1 MYIYGKNVV
10 KEALENKK
18 KIKKAYVYKKF
29 NDADIISNLKNI
41 NISYLEKYELDKI
54 VNENHQGIILVV
66 DDYEYCDID
75 EFIKK
80 DNSTIIILD
89 HIMDPHN
96 FGAIIR
102 TCEAAGIDGIIIPKD
117 RSVQVNS
124 TVIKVSTGAIDNMKI
139 ARVTNLAN
147 TMKYLKDNGYWIV
160 GTSMEGTPYTKIDY
174 NGKIAIV
181 IGNEGDGMSRLIK
194 ENCDFIA
201 SIPMIGK
208 TNSLNASVAAGI
220 MIYEVV
226 RQKNAI

>member
-10 KEALENKK
+10 KEVLQNKK
-18 KIKKAYVYKKF
+18 NIKKAYVYKNF
-29 NDADIISNLKNI
+29 NDKEIINKLSNIDIC
-41 NISYLEKYELDKI
+41 YLEKYELDKI

-66 DDYEYCDID
+66 DDYNYFDI
-75 EFIKK
+75 EEIIKK
-80 DNSTIIILD
+80 ENSTIVILD
-89 HIMDPHN
+89 HITDPHN

-102 TCEAAGIDGIIIPKD
+102 TCEAAGVDGIIIPKD

-124 TVIKVSTGAIDNMKI
+124 TVIKVSTGAIENVKI
-139 ARVTNLAN
+139 ARVTNLVN
-147 TMKYLKDNGYWIV
+147 TINYLKKQNFWIV
-160 GTSMEGTPYTKIDY
+160 GTSMEGTSYTKINYDG
-174 NGKIAIV
+174 NIAIV
-181 IGNEGDGMSRLIK
+181 IGNEGDGMSKLVK
-194 ENCDFIA
+194 QNCDFIA

>member
-10 KEALENKK
+10 KETLNNKK
-18 KIKKAYVYKKF
+18 NIKKAYVYKNF
-29 NDADIISNLKNI
+29 NDIEIINKLKNI
-41 NISYLEKYELDKI
+41 DIEYLEKYELDKI

-66 DDYEYCDID
+66 DDYKYCDID
-75 EFIKK
+75 EFINKE
-80 DNSTIIILD
+80 NCTIVILD

-117 RSVQVNS
+117 RNVQVNS
-124 TVIKVSTGAIDNMKI
+124 TVIKVSTGSIENVKI
-139 ARVTNLAN
+139 ARVTNLVN
-147 TMKYLKDNGYWIV
+147 TIKYLKEKGYWIV
-160 GTSMEGTPYTKIDY
+160 GTDMEGTPYTQIDY
-174 NGKIAIV
+174 KGKTAIV
-181 IGNEGDGMSRLIK
+181 IGNEGEGMSRLVK

-220 MIYEVV
+220 IIYETV
-226 RQKNAI
+226 RQKNEI

>member
-1 MYIYGKNVV
+1 MYIYGKNVA

-18 KIKKAYVYKKF
+18 NIKKAYIYKNF
-29 NDADIISNLKNI
+29 NDKQIIEKLKNI
-41 NISYLEKYELDKI
+41 DITYLEKYELDKI

-66 DDYEYCDID
+66 DDYEYSDID
-75 EFIKK
+75 ELIKK
-80 DNSTIIILD
+80 EDSTIIILD

-124 TVIKVSTGAIDNMKI
+124 TVIKVSTGAIDNVKI
-139 ARVTNLAN
+139 ARVTNLVN
-147 TMKYLKDNGYWIV
+147 TIKYLKEKNFWVV
-160 GTSMEGTPYTKIDY
+160 GTSMEGTSYTKINY
-174 NGKIAIV
+174 KGNTAIV
-181 IGNEGDGMSRLIK
+181 IGNEGDGMARLVK

-226 RQKNAI
+226 RQKNEL

>member
-10 KEALENKK
+10 NEAIENKK
-18 KIKKAYVYKKF
+18 NIKKAYIYKKF
-29 NDADIISNLKNI
+29 NDKQILDKLKNVET
-41 NISYLEKYELDKI
+41 SYLEKYELDKL
-54 VNENHQGIILVV
+54 VSENHQGIILVV
-66 DDYEYCDID
+66 DDYKYFDID
-75 EFIKK
+75 ELIKK
-80 DNSTIIILD
+80 GNATVIILD

-124 TVIKVSTGAIDNMKI
+124 TVIKVSTGAIDNVKI
-139 ARVTNLAN
+139 SRVTNLVN
-147 TMKYLKDNGYWIV
+147 TINYLKENNFWIV
-160 GTSMEGTPYTKIDY
+160 GTDMEGTSYTKIDY
-174 NGKIAIV
+174 KGNIAIV
-181 IGNEGDGMSRLIK
+181 IGNEGDGMSRLVK

-208 TNSLNASVAAGI
+208 TNSLNASVASGI

-226 RQKNAI
+226 RQKNGL